1 MNEIDNFDVKVNV
14 IPNGLEKYMAFI
26 VNKNLV
32 FLVKKL
38 VKTLSDGD
46 FKYLAE
52 EFNSEQLK

>member
-1 MNEIDNFDVKVNV
+1 MNEIDNSDVKVNV

-32 FLVKKL
+32 FLVKKP

-52 EFNSEQLK
+52 KFNSEQLK

>member
-1 MNEIDNFDVKVNV
+1 MNEIENSDVKVNV
-14 IPNGLEKYMAFI
+14 IPNELEKYMAFI

>member
-1 MNEIDNFDVKVNV
+1 
-14 IPNGLEKYMAFI
+14 MAFI

>member
-1 MNEIDNFDVKVNV
+1 MNEIENSDVKVNV
-14 IPNGLEKYMAFI
+14 ILNGLEKYMAFI

>member
-1 MNEIDNFDVKVNV
+1 MNEIENSDVKVNV